1 MLKSDECSRVDNM
14 KQLGPERLIRSGR
27 VVRIQQR
34 CVNDNLFDQSV
45 LALNDHVSDDTDC
58 CPGGTETRHS
68 CSPPHRQ
75 TSELRRC
82 F

>member
-14 KQLGPERLIRSGR
+14 KQLGPERLTRSGR

-45 LALNDHVSDDTDC
+45 LALNDHVSDYTDC

-68 CSPPHRQ
+68 CSPPRRQ
-75 TSELRRC
+75 TSGFRRC